1 MKMKQLQIAD
11 RLFYGIVAMIVIV
24 LGGLGSVIIHQ
35 RVEDVT
41 RRMEKRL
48 DVTVVYLEQALPRPA
63 ARLDAKKMRHV
74 IEAAGSD
81 ELQAVEIFDNERE
94 MVYVYERAGREIV
107 YDKKIERNLVYND
120 KPAGSFAAYFS
131 IENFVR
137 DMKIREFLRLII
149 MISAAG
155 LVFGAGL
162 YHLVKRIVVKPID
175 RTLAFSEGLAGGDY
189 QKRIDISTDD
199 EMGKLQHAL
208 NQMADSMQ
216 ETMENLKSSFYE
228 AEGARLQALEASRLK
243 SEFLASMSHEIR
255 TPLNAIIGFA
265 DLLLEEEKDDE
276 KKEALLTIKKS
287 ANILFENITD
297 VLDFSKIEAGK
308 LRISKTEF
316 LIRDVVDEIGPII
329 KLRLHGK
336 DVAFDFKIDEA
347 LERPLISDR
356 VRIRQILLNVLIN
369 SAKFTHK
376 GRISLTITPAQEM
389 EGVLFKIEDTGIGIP
404 ESEHTRVFEPFTQ
417 VEGGVTREYGGTG
430 LGLAIA
436 KRLVEMLG
444 GRIWLESKP
453 GDGTA
458 IYFTVEV

>member
-1 MKMKQLQIAD
+1 MKQLQIAD

-376 GRISLTITPAQEM
+376 GHISLTITPAQEM

>member
-1 MKMKQLQIAD
+1 
-11 RLFYGIVAMIVIV
+11 
-24 LGGLGSVIIHQ
+24 
-35 RVEDVT
+35 
-41 RRMEKRL
+41 
-48 DVTVVYLEQALPRPA
+48 
-63 ARLDAKKMRHV
+63 
-74 IEAAGSD
+74 
-81 ELQAVEIFDNERE
+81 
-94 MVYVYERAGREIV
+94 
-107 YDKKIERNLVYND
+107 
-120 KPAGSFAAYFS
+120 
-131 IENFVR
+131 
-137 DMKIREFLRLII
+137 
-149 MISAAG
+149 
-155 LVFGAGL
+155 
-162 YHLVKRIVVKPID
+162 
-175 RTLAFSEGLAGGDY
+175 
-189 QKRIDISTDD
+189 
-199 EMGKLQHAL
+199 
-208 NQMADSMQ
+208 MQ

-376 GRISLTITPAQEM
+376 GHISLTITPAQEM